1 MIVVLGRTD
10 DGVGGNG
17 NGVGGSRTDG
27 GGGAAVVGRETQGR
41 ETVVTNPYF
50 APRPPLFM
58 LPLLQE
64 QHNNN
69 VRRRARDLCCVNFPA
84 LLIRPKDLG

>member
-10 DGVGGNG
+10 DGVGA
-17 NGVGGSRTDG
+17 VMVMLVVVEPA
-27 GGGAAVVGRETQGR
+27 AAVLLLSDEKRKEEKQLFPI
-41 ETVVTNPYF
+41 PYF
-50 APRPPLFM
+50 APRPSLFT

-64 QHNNN
+64 QHNN
-69 VRRRARDLCCVNFPA
+69 VRRRARDLCYVNFPA